1 MRRGSSRMLE
11 IKNLSK
17 SFRGREVLRNITCE
31 FGSGVYGILGPNGA
45 GKTTLLRH
53 LVSAYSTKSGI
64 ILYNGKPI
72 KNNQEYMSNLGYL
85 PQKFGL
91 FKDLTLE
98 DALKLFACLKRIN
111 NGLVKECVY
120 RVLVTVGLEDR
131 KNDVVGTLSGGMIR
145 RAGIAQALIGDP
157 EIVIFDEPTAGL
169 DPEER
174 LRFKNIISEIRN
186 NRTII
191 ISTHIVED
199 AESICDTLLIMND
212 GDLKMI
218 GTCDDVRSISNHK
231 VYVIP
236 KDKIDQISGD
246 YIIQKRYSKDGVD
259 MLKIITNSP
268 QNFTNADPNIEDGYI
283 CVLKGL

>member
-1 MRRGSSRMLE
+1 M
-11 IKNLSK
+11 
-17 SFRGREVLRNITCE
+17 
-31 FGSGVYGILGPNGA
+31 
-45 GKTTLLRH
+45 
-53 LVSAYSTKSGI
+53 
-64 ILYNGKPI
+64 
-72 KNNQEYMSNLGYL
+72 
-85 PQKFGL
+85 
-91 FKDLTLE
+91 
-98 DALKLFACLKRIN
+98 
-111 NGLVKECVY
+111 
-120 RVLVTVGLEDR
+120 VTVGLEDR

>member
-1 MRRGSSRMLE
+1 MLE

-98 DALKLFACLKRIN
+98 DAIERCPKTFCL
-111 NGLVKECVY
+111 
-120 RVLVTVGLEDR
+120 
-131 KNDVVGTLSGGMIR
+131 
-145 RAGIAQALIGDP
+145 
-157 EIVIFDEPTAGL
+157 
-169 DPEER
+169 
-174 LRFKNIISEIRN
+174 
-186 NRTII
+186 
-191 ISTHIVED
+191 
-199 AESICDTLLIMND
+199 
-212 GDLKMI
+212 
-218 GTCDDVRSISNHK
+218 
-231 VYVIP
+231 P
-236 KDKIDQISGD
+236 KAYK
-246 YIIQKRYSKDGVD
+246 
-259 MLKIITNSP
+259 
-268 QNFTNADPNIEDGYI
+268 
-283 CVLKGL
+283 